1 MKKVYVTP
9 VQTCICIK
17 AILPI
22 AASYDA
28 SVGISTENSNPEVEV
43 LSRLLDN

>member
-9 VQTCICIK
+9 AQTCISIK

-22 AASYDA
+22 AASHDA
-28 SVGISTENSNPEVEV
+28 SVGISPEYSDPDLEA

>member
-28 SVGISTENSNPEVEV
+28 SVSISSKYSDPDLEA

>member
-9 VQTCICIK
+9 AQTCISIK

-28 SVGISTENSNPEVEV
+28 SVGISPEYSDPDLEA

>member
-1 MKKVYVTP
+1 M
-9 VQTCICIK
+9 CIK

-28 SVGISTENSNPEVEV
+28 SVGISTEYSDPEVEA

>member
-9 VQTCICIK
+9 VQTCISIK
-17 AILPI
+17 AIIPI
-22 AASYDA
+22 ATSYDA
-28 SVGISTENSNPEVEV
+28 SVGISPEYSDPDLEA

>member
-9 VQTCICIK
+9 AQTCISIK

-22 AASYDA
+22 AASYDD
-28 SVGISTENSNPEVEV
+28 SVGISPEYSDPDLEA

>member
-9 VQTCICIK
+9 AQTCISIK

-28 SVGISTENSNPEVEV
+28 SVGISSKYSDPDLEA

>member
-9 VQTCICIK
+9 VQTCISIK

-28 SVGISTENSNPEVEV
+28 SVGISPEYSDPDLEV
-43 LSRLLDN
+43 LSRLLDK

>member
-9 VQTCICIK
+9 VQTCISIK

-28 SVGISTENSNPEVEV
+28 SVGISPEYSNPDLEA
-43 LSRLLDN
+43 LSRLMDN

>member
-9 VQTCICIK
+9 VQTCISIK

-28 SVGISTENSNPEVEV
+28 SVDISTEYSDPNLEA